1 MTSLPFPALLAQFAA
16 GRATADDLERA
27 LDAAIA
33 QLTPAADLVAAQQ
46 ISAVVFAVGAWH
58 AGELSLDEARA
69 HVLGAIEAREA

>member
-16 GRATADDLERA
+16 GRATPAALERA

-33 QLTPAADLVAAQQ
+33 QLTPAADLTAAQQ

-69 HVLGAIEAREA
+69 QVLGAIEAREA